1 MKKKRDIRKFALLL
15 CTVAFTITLSS
26 QAVGPGK
33 IEGGFGIDGDLA
45 ADTALHGAAAV
56 TSGKPSDDW
65 FRSIRVKKPINGI
78 GVIDTTGAYYFRNL
92 LRTSASARRNLVFS
106 QPMAVPKLS
115 RSNGTILL
123 DGLYARDQAD
133 IDKTS
138 ITGPGGVKLIDDPS
152 TWIIGSSSMG
162 AKTDILEFFSHMR
175 RKGSTVKD
183 SLFFYFGVA
192 VFGTTGSK
200 NINAELF
207 VKDVKLDTTLGK
219 LVNLGSQGGRS
230 AWWLYPSGKVAG
242 IGDLAVIMDYT
253 GGVFTLKPQVWVRKS
268 TYDSF
273 RNGSGRLPVNF
284 LFGNFYG
291 QGTLPGSYGYAE
303 LLPKN
308 GGSTLVAQGKA
319 NDLYNLLNTPWGSA
333 SAGGYAWD
341 SIYTVNQFIEM
352 SVNFTALG
360 VDPAL
365 FEGIDPCTTP
375 YRTLMFVSQTSLSP
389 TSAPKDFAGPYP
401 FWRYPRVI
409 SKIKGTD
416 TLNCTLKSGSIY
428 ADSAYGLAWYK
439 WRTPNGNITGYNADS
454 TSITFNKPGKY
465 ILESAPL
472 RGCFTLKDS
481 VEILIDTVKPQATV
495 NYYDT
500 LSTGTVYNIRLIG
513 GNTSLSDSLLNSPVL
528 GGSSGYNWNWSGPG
542 GFSSTQ
548 QSPWISVPGVY
559 SMTMTS
565 KRNTCFDTAS
575 SFIILLPVVLN
586 KFDCESAPGCIH
598 LKWEA
603 SQDQTIR
610 GYSIQ
615 KANAEGEFKTLGF
628 IPTMA
633 TSHSTQCYHFKDFEP
648 AAGWN
653 AYRLVLEMQL
663 PENNLSVS
671 CASFYLDT
679 KNNQPELLL
688 LEHPL
693 NGTIRIK
700 INGLKDAQNIIV
712 KISNMAGAVIKKQE
726 YADLN
731 NAAWMEFAEIPQ
743 GVYILTV
750 DSRDNRWIKKV
761 MVK

>member
-1 MKKKRDIRKFALLL
+1 MKKKREIRKVALLL
-15 CTVAFTITLSS
+15 CIISLTLSLRS

-33 IEGGFGIDGDLA
+33 IDGGFGIDGDLA
-45 ADTALHGAAAV
+45 ADTALHGSAAS

-65 FRSIRVKKPINGI
+65 FRCRRIKKPMNGI
-78 GVIDTTGAYYFRNL
+78 GVIDTTGAAYFRNL
-92 LRTSASARRNLVFS
+92 LRSSASARQNLVFS
-106 QPMAVPKLS
+106 LPMSVPKLS

-133 IDKTS
+133 VDKTS

-162 AKTDILEFFSHMR
+162 GKTDILEFFSHMR

-200 NINAELF
+200 NISAELF
-207 VKDVKLDTTLGK
+207 VRDVRLDTTIAK
-219 LVNLGSQGGRS
+219 LVNLGSQGGRT
-230 AWWLYPSGKVAG
+230 AWWLFANGKVAG
-242 IGDLAVIMDYT
+242 IGDMAVIMDYT

-303 LLPKN
+303 ILPKN
-308 GGSTLVAQGKA
+308 GGSSLVAQGTA
-319 NDLYNLLNTPWGSA
+319 NNTFNCMNTPWGSA

-341 SIYTVNQFIEM
+341 SLYSVNQFIEM
-352 SVNFTALG
+352 SVNFTAMG

-365 FEGIDPCTTP
+365 FDGIDPCTTP
-375 YRTLMFVSQTSLSP
+375 YRTLMFYSQSSLAP

-416 TLNCTLKSGSIY
+416 TLNCTMKTGSIY

-439 WRTPNGNITGYNADS
+439 WTTPNGNITGYNADS

-481 VEILIDTVKPQATV
+481 VQILIDTVKPKATAK
-495 NYYDT
+495 YFDT
-500 LSTGTVYNIRLIG
+500 LSTGTVYNIRLFG
-513 GNTSLSDSLLNSPVL
+513 GNTTLSDSLLNSPVL
-528 GGSSGYNWNWSGPG
+528 GSSRGYNWNWTGPS
-542 GFSSTQ
+542 GFSSNL
-548 QSPWISVPGVY
+548 QSPWISVPGIY
-559 SMTMTS
+559 SLTMSS

-575 SFIILLPVVLN
+575 TFVILLPVVLH
-586 KFDCESAPGCIH
+586 KFDCETAPRHID
-598 LKWEA
+598 LRWEA

-615 KANAEGEFKTLGF
+615 KGDSKGAFETLGF
-628 IPTMA
+628 IPAIA
-633 TSHSTQCYHFKDFEP
+633 TSQSTQCYHFTDINP
-648 AAGWN
+648 TAGWN
-653 AYRLVLEMQL
+653 TYRLVLEMQL
-663 PENNLSVS
+663 PENNLYVS
-671 CASFYLDT
+671 CASFFLDT
-679 KNNQPELLL
+679 KSNQPELLL

-693 NGTIRIK
+693 NGAIRFK
-700 INGLKDAQNIIV
+700 INNLQDAQNIVV
-712 KISNMAGAVIKKQE
+712 KISNMAGAVIKKQVF
-726 YADLN
+726 ADLN
-731 NAAWMEFAEIPQ
+731 NAAWMELAEIPQ
-743 GVYILTV
+743 GVYTLTV
-750 DSRDNRWIKKV
+750 DSRDNRWFRKV
-761 MVK
+761 LVK